1 MNAGILSSYT
11 VDTNTATQGDPKLH
25 SAARRAKTHDSTLVL
40 NQNSSELPQISGH
53 SDPICGSEACRGSS
67 MSSPKEFEDHNLL

>member
-11 VDTNTATQGDPKLH
+11 VDTNTVTQGDPKLH

-40 NQNSSELPQISGH
+40 GQNSSELPSPQISGH
-53 SDPICGSEACRGSS
+53 SDPTWVWS
-67 MSSPKEFEDHNLL
+67 LLRIFDVKSQSVWGP

>member
-11 VDTNTATQGDPKLH
+11 VDTNTATHGDPKLH

-40 NQNSSELPQISGH
+40 GQNSSELPSPQISGH
-53 SDPICGSEACRGSS
+53 SVPTWVWS
-67 MSSPKEFEDHNLL
+67 LLRIFDVKSQRVWGP

>member
-11 VDTNTATQGDPKLH
+11 VDTNTVTQGDPKLH

-40 NQNSSELPQISGH
+40 GQNS
-53 SDPICGSEACRGSS
+53 
-67 MSSPKEFEDHNLL
+67 